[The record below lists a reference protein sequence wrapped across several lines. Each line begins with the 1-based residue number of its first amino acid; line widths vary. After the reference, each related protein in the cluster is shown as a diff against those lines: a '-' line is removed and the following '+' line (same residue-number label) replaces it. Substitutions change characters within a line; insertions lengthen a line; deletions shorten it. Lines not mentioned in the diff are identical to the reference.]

1 MFETFKRS
9 WRFAGAS
16 YGLVWRHKRLLIFPL
31 LSGIAA
37 VVVLGSFLAPLHYT
51 DTLAAWAE
59 AAGEAEEETLPLV
72 AWVTLFAYYV
82 VSYFVIVFF
91 NAALVVCAIRSMQGQ
106 PVRLREGLSMAASRW
121 TAILGWAVVS
131 AVVGVVLRALE
142 SNKKV
147 GRFVVMLL
155 GTAWTA
161 MTFFV
166 VPVIV
171 IDNRAPFRAI
181 RDSSAIIKKTWGTA
195 LTGNF
200 SLGLINFLLFIPV
213 MIMAAGL
220 IWAGIAI
227 GTVTAMLLAGSA
239 VVILLLFAA
248 CLSTAASTVFRAI
261 LHCYATKKGL
271 PEQIRGRDLA
281 DAFRAA

>member
-16 YGLVWRHKRLLIFPL
+16 YGLVWRNKRLLIFPL

-37 VVVLGSFLAPLHYT
+37 ILVLGSFLAPLHYT
-51 DTLAAWAE
+51 NALSVWAE
-59 AAGEAEEETLPLV
+59 TAGATEDEALPLA
-72 AWVTLFAYYV
+72 AWVTLFAYYLV
-82 VSYFVIVFF
+82 NYFVIVFF

-106 PVRLREGLSMAASRW
+106 PVSLREGLAVAASRW
-121 TAILGWAVVS
+121 VAILGWAVVS
-131 AVVGVVLRALE
+131 AFVGVILRTLE

-147 GRFVVMLL
+147 GRLIVALL

-171 IDNRAPFRAI
+171 IDNRAPLRAI

-200 SLGLINFLLFIPV
+200 SLGLVNFLSFIPL
-213 MIMAAGL
+213 MIIASGL
-220 IWAGIAI
+220 IWAGFAI
-227 GTVTAMLLAGSA
+227 GTLTAILLASSA

-248 CLSTAASTVFRAI
+248 CLSAAAGMVFKAI
-261 LHCYATKKGL
+261 LHCYATGKGL
-271 PEQIRGRDLA
+271 PEHINGRDLA
-281 DAFRAA
+281 NAFRAA